1 MTLEKRTYVLAAG
14 VAIFL
19 SLAGAGRGAQLITRG
34 AQGTTNEINITADKL
49 STGDGSNQIEA
60 TGNVEIKR
68 EGMTLKAD
76 EVRVNRETQDMEAK
90 GKVSV
95 DDPDWKVKS
104 ASSLQLNLEKETG
117 EIQDGDLFLEDGHIS
132 MGGRRFQKLGGQTY
146 HVDDGF
152 FTTCLCASGAPEWKV
167 SADQMDLNL
176 EGLGTV
182 RNGYFYIFDVPVL
195 YVPYGFFPLRTERQT
210 GFLFPKF
217 GQSTKDGF
225 RFMQPFFWAISKSTD
240 STVKLDYESR
250 TRFGFLG
257 EFRTMIDRDSDF
269 RIESSYFNEMWR
281 KNADADVVDKT
292 IADPTIP
299 QDRWSLIGTHRY
311 ATATDWLTF
320 SDFAVYSDDLF
331 TRELVDRFDLPG
343 SQEADI
349 LRSRFGESRFGVFR
363 NWGDT
368 FLKGQWNFYQDFIQ
382 PDGTTLQRTPQVSF
396 WGRRFLGDF
405 PLEFRWN
412 TQGVNYIRRK
422 ANPQNEFDYSG
433 VLAQGGDGLRFDLRP
448 EAVLPFRL
456 TSGVFGSVSVAPRET
471 LYHLY
476 TPVKASERNV
486 SRELVELR
494 GNINTALSR
503 IYAFDGLG
511 LSHVKHV
518 VEPEISYL
526 FIPGVS
532 QRNIPIMDE
541 VDRINRRNVLTFAV
555 MNRFWG
561 KVVSGLLPPPA
572 DSNVEMLSS
581 GIVGDVRQMGSLR
594 LALSYDID
602 KERHGGDSLSDV
614 DFNLRLAPAPY
625 VDIHFDG
632 GINPG
637 AWDLSQARLTL
648 SVSDPRPMLR
658 RTLDA
663 DFNRPNGLSLG
674 YQFLRRGPK
683 DIVDGVPVH
692 GNSFLADDAN
702 IDLDA
707 PANCVSHPLDPRCPG
722 TGFDKNTVGNLNG
735 SLLYHLTDN
744 LLFNLSSTYNV
755 RDNQFIGFRAITKL
769 LSFCECWTATF
780 SVSHNVNPAK
790 TSFSFDFSLLGLG
803 NSQSKGSLK

>member
-1 MTLEKRTYVLAAG
+1 MTPEKRDYVLAVG
-14 VAIFL
+14 MAIFF
-19 SLAGAGRGAQLITRG
+19 SLAGSGWGAQFISRGAQ
-34 AQGTTNEINITADKL
+34 ASTNEINITADKL

-90 GKVSV
+90 GKVTV
-95 DDPDWKVKS
+95 DDPDWKVKA

-117 EIQDGDLFLEDGHIS
+117 EIQDGDLFLEEGHIS
-132 MGGRRFQKLGGQTY
+132 LGGRRFQKLGGQTY

-152 FTTCLCASGAPEWKV
+152 FTTCLCESGAPSWKV
-167 SADQMDLNL
+167 SADQMDLSL

-182 RNGYFYIFDVPVL
+182 KNGYFYIFDVPVL
-195 YVPYGFFPLRTERQT
+195 YIPYGVFPLRTERQT
-210 GFLFPKF
+210 GFLFPKL

-240 STVKLDYESR
+240 STVKVDIESR

-257 EFRTMIDRDSDF
+257 EFRTMFDRDSDF
-269 RIESSYFNEMWR
+269 KIESSYFNEIWR
-281 KNADADVVDKT
+281 KNADASVVDKT
-292 IADPTIP
+292 IASPTIP

-311 ATATDWLTF
+311 ATGADWLTF
-320 SDFAVYSDDLF
+320 SDFAVYRDDLF

-343 SQEADI
+343 SQELNI
-349 LRSRFGESRFGVFR
+349 QRSRFGESRFGVFR

-382 PDGTTLQRTPQVSF
+382 PDSTTLQRTPQVGF

-405 PLEFRWN
+405 PLEFRWR
-412 TQGVNYIRRK
+412 TEGVNYWRPGGVNH
-422 ANPQNEFDYSG
+422 ANPQT
-433 VLAQGGDGLRFDLRP
+433 GDGLRFDLRP

-456 TSGVFGSVSVAPRET
+456 ASNFFGSLSVAPRET

-476 TPVKASERNV
+476 TPPVQSSDRNV

-494 GNINTALSR
+494 GNVNTALSR
-503 IYAFDGLG
+503 VFAFDALG

-518 VEPEISYL
+518 IEPEISYL
-526 FIPGVS
+526 FVPGVNQS
-532 QRNIPIMDE
+532 KIPIMDE
-541 VDRINRRNVLTFAV
+541 IDRINRRNVLTFAV
-555 MNRFWG
+555 TNRFWG
-561 KVVSGLLPPPA
+561 KLVSGLTPPSA

-581 GIVGDVRQMGSLR
+581 GVIGDVRQMASLR
-594 LALSYDID
+594 TALSFDIN
-602 KERHGGDSLSDV
+602 KARKGGDSLSDI
-614 DFNLRLAPAPY
+614 DFNFRLSPTPY
-625 VDIHFDG
+625 IDIGLDG

-637 AWDLSQARLTL
+637 RWDITQTRVGLAIT
-648 SVSDPRPMLR
+648 DPRPMLR

-663 DFNRPNGLSLG
+663 DFNRPNSFTMGF
-674 YQFLRRGPK
+674 QFLRRGP
-683 DIVDGVPVH
+683 
-692 GNSFLADDAN
+692 NSFLADDAN

-707 PANCVSHPLDPRCPG
+707 PANCVAHPLDPRCPG
-722 TGFDKNTVGNLNG
+722 TGFDKNTVGNLSN

-744 LLFNLSSTYNV
+744 LLFNFSSTYDAL
-755 RDNQFIGFRAITKL
+755 DNRFIGFRAITKV

-780 SVSHNVNPAK
+780 SVKHDVNPAK
-790 TSFSFDFSLLGLG
+790 TSFSFDFGLLGLG
-803 NSQSKGSLK
+803 NSNSSAKR